1 MDGFSNNHRILC
13 FPENIKRDE
22 YTGVLIPLI
31 HADNCLISFHKR
43 NISIR
48 NIRMSSPQFHDILNK
63 IKTLDPRGNGTGSDY
78 ISHVSAD
85 TALNQPNLTIDDI
98 MNQDIQNIIIQQNNM
113 YIIGTITSI
122 TLIIL
127 GIYLTKQ

>member
-1 MDGFSNNHRILC
+1 MTQQ
-13 FPENIKRDE
+13 E
-22 YTGVLIPLI
+22 
-31 HADNCLISFHKR
+31 
-43 NISIR
+43 
-48 NIRMSSPQFHDILNK
+48 ILNK

-78 ISHVSAD
+78 ISQVSAD
-85 TALNQPNLTIDDI
+85 TALNQPNLTIHDI

-127 GIYLTKQ
+127 GIYLTK